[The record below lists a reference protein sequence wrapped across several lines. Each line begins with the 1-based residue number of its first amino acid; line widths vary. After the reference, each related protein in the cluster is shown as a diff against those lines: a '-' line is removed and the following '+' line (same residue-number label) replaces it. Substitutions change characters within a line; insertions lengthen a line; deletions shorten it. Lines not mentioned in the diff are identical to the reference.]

1 MPGSLATTENL
12 RFGRE
17 MLRTIILI
25 MVVLLTLMTVFGF
38 LGGHVSPISLGVAV
52 AWNIFLLPWAFLVN
66 KMSDLACR
74 IGLHIALLGG
84 LARWTYG
91 WMFSPPGDLFPA
103 TITGLLLPPIL
114 LFAISFFETARRSAW
129 TGYGCAGVMG
139 IALIVGCQREALDV
153 VGFSD
158 WRLGLVVAAI
168 IGLHSHFLSVWSRQR
183 DEFADVEA
191 VSKAKSEFLANMSH
205 EIRTPMNAIIGLSEI
220 ALRSNL
226 PPRQQDQLNKIHLS
240 ANNLLQIINDLLDIS
255 KVEAGKMSVERLPID
270 LEQVLDELAT
280 VIGTDVEEKGLEL
293 LFDVEPD
300 LPKNLLGDPLRLH
313 QILINLTGNARKF
326 TETGN
331 IIVRA
336 ERISGSEP
344 HRDGQVVIR
353 ISVTDTGIG
362 MTKDQAAKL
371 FQAFVQAEV
380 GTTRQYGGTGLGLA
394 ISRQLVELMGGK
406 IWVESVL
413 GQGSRFAFEIP
424 FPIDDARFEETPL
437 SQRVSHLHGTKVLVV
452 DDNEAA
458 RNILTSTLQHFG
470 LEVTQAENGIQA
482 VKKCIGAEPDRPY
495 ELVLLD
501 YLMPQLDGLDA
512 AKQIK
517 EAVAPHLMPKIIIV
531 TAASRLIEEESEAR
545 RQSVDG
551 ILNKPVN
558 PSTLFDS
565 VMSALSG
572 LERHSATRRQ
582 SIIPTDESV
591 LDPIRG
597 ASILL
602 VEDNRINQEVA
613 LEFLKLGDFKVDIAE
628 NGAEAVE
635 LVANQAFDCVLMD
648 IHMPVMDGYDAT
660 RAIRQQP
667 GKQTLPIL
675 AMTANMMSDDLQEA
689 TAAGM
694 DDHIS
699 KPIVPA
705 VFYKTLL
712 EWIPHTTY
720 SSERMERSKE
730 EGSQVVEQ
738 EEMPSVEGSRERSGA
753 TLPDHIK
760 GCDLDQALRALGGKE
775 ILLSK
780 VLVGVVTDHASD
792 VTQMGDR
799 LVSGDYQEAHRL
811 AHTLKSLLG
820 SIGAGSMSLLAGQ
833 IEESLSQGDL
843 DVTAALIKELAPPF
857 ETMILDLSAWAE
869 EMKGPSSIY
878 ANVEEQTDRAQIEA
892 ILHQLT
898 SAIEAFDPSARDL
911 AEQLVGLM
919 GPSHPQAAEL
929 LKLTEQFEFDAA
941 QTLVHALLAQNV
953 SG

>member
-52 AWNIFLLPWAFLVN
+52 AWNVFLLPWAFLVN

-362 MTKDQAAKL
+362 MTEDQAAKL

-437 SQRVSHLHGTKVLVV
+437 SQRVSHLHGKKVLVV

-482 VKKCIGAEPDRPY
+482 VKKCIGAEPHRPY

-628 NGAEAVE
+628 NGAEAVA

-720 SSERMERSKE
+720 SSEHMERSKE
-730 EGSQVVEQ
+730 ESSQAVEQ

-780 VLVGVVTDHASD
+780 VLVGVVTDHTSD

-892 ILHQLT
+892 ILHQVT

>member
-129 TGYGCAGVMG
+129 TGYGSAGVMG

-613 LEFLKLGDFKVDIAE
+613 LEFLKLGDFKVDVAE
-628 NGAEAVE
+628 NGAEAIA

-648 IHMPVMDGYDAT
+648 IHMPKMDGYDAT

-667 GKQTLPIL
+667 GKQSLPIL
-675 AMTANMMSDDLQEA
+675 AMTANMMSQDLQEA

-705 VFYKTLL
+705 AFYKTLL
-712 EWIPHTTY
+712 EWIPH
-720 SSERMERSKE
+720 KE
-730 EGSQVVEQ
+730 YANDHLEVSRD
-738 EEMPSVEGSRERSGA
+738 EGSREERAKASEHKETHQVELSQA
-753 TLPDHIK
+753 RPDVILPSHIQ
-760 GCDLDQALRALGGKE
+760 GCDLEQALRALGGKE
-775 ILLSK
+775 ALLAK
-780 VLVGVVTDHASD
+780 VLLGVISDHASD
-792 VTQMGDR
+792 VTLMQDR
-799 LVSGDYQEAHRL
+799 LGSGDYREAHRL

-820 SIGAGSMSLLAGQ
+820 SVGAGSMSLHAEQ
-833 IEESLSQGDL
+833 IEKSVSQGDQ
-843 DVTAALIKELAPPF
+843 DGAEVFIAELAPPF
-857 ETMILDLSAWAE
+857 NAVISDLSACKAAME
-869 EMKGPSSIY
+869 EGLDTQ
-878 ANVEEQTDRAQIEA
+878 ANA
-892 ILHQLT
+892 
-898 SAIEAFDPSARDL
+898 
-911 AEQLVGLM
+911 
-919 GPSHPQAAEL
+919 
-929 LKLTEQFEFDAA
+929 
-941 QTLVHALLAQNV
+941 
-953 SG
+953 

>member
-362 MTKDQAAKL
+362 MTEDQAAKL

-424 FPIDDARFEETPL
+424 FPIDDARLEETPL

-482 VKKCIGAEPDRPY
+482 VKKCIGAEPHRPY

-720 SSERMERSKE
+720 SSEHMERSKE
-730 EGSQVVEQ
+730 ESSQAVEQ

-780 VLVGVVTDHASD
+780 VLVGVVTDHTSD

-892 ILHQLT
+892 ILHQVT

>member
-1 MPGSLATTENL
+1 MRGSLTTTENL

-38 LGGHVSPISLGVAV
+38 IGGHVSPISLGVAV
-52 AWNIFLLPWAFLVN
+52 AWNVFLLPWAFFVN

-91 WMFSPPGDLFPA
+91 WMFSPPEDLFPA

-114 LFAISFFETARRSAW
+114 LFAISFFETSRRSAW

-139 IALIVGCQREALDV
+139 LALIVGSQREALDV

-158 WRLGLVVAAI
+158 WRLGMMVAAI

-220 ALRSNL
+220 ALRSDL

-270 LEQVLDELAT
+270 LEQVLDELAA

-336 ERISGSEP
+336 ERISGSEL
-344 HRDGQVVIR
+344 DGDCRVVIR
-353 ISVTDTGIG
+353 ISVMDTGIG
-362 MTKDQAAKL
+362 MTEDQAAKL

-413 GQGSRFAFEIP
+413 GRGSRFAFEIP
-424 FPIDDARFEETPL
+424 FPIDDSRSEEAPL
-437 SQRVSHLHGTKVLVV
+437 SQRVSHLQGTKVLVV

-458 RNILTSTLQHFG
+458 RDILTTTLEHFG
-470 LEVTQAENGIQA
+470 LEVTQAENGVQA
-482 VKKCIGAEPDRPY
+482 VQKCIDAEQDSPY

-512 AKQIK
+512 ARQIK

-531 TAASRLIEEESEAR
+531 TAASRLIEEESQAR

-558 PSTLFDS
+558 PSTLFDA
-565 VMSALSG
+565 VISAWSG
-572 LERHSATRRQ
+572 LARHAVTQRQ
-582 SIIPTDESV
+582 SILPADESV

-597 ASILL
+597 ARILL
-602 VEDNRINQEVA
+602 VEDNKINQEVA

-720 SSERMERSKE
+720 SSEHMERSKE
-730 EGSQVVEQ
+730 ESSQAVEQ

-780 VLVGVVTDHASD
+780 VLVGVVTDHTSD

-799 LVSGDYQEAHRL
+799 LASGDYQEAHRL

-892 ILHQLT
+892 ILHQVT

>member
-720 SSERMERSKE
+720 SSEHMERSKE
-730 EGSQVVEQ
+730 ESSQAVEQ

-780 VLVGVVTDHASD
+780 VLVGVVTDHTSD

-799 LVSGDYQEAHRL
+799 LASGDYQEAHRL

-892 ILHQLT
+892 ILHQVT

-941 QTLVHALLAQNV
+941 QTLVHALLARNA